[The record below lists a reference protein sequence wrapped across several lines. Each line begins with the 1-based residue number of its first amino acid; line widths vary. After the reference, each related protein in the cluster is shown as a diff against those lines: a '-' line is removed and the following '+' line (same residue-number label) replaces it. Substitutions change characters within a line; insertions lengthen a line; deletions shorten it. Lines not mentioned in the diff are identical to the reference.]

1 MLGAYEF
8 EMAVGHGV
16 PQRIAYPDDM
26 SVFDQLPVVG
36 DKRMAVRVTPDA
48 RRQILAGHPWVFNE
62 SITSISHRGAVG
74 DLAVIF
80 DNERNFVAIGL
91 WDPGSP
97 IRIRILHSGKPV
109 TIDSAFWHQRITAA
123 VERRSV
129 IGNDTDGYRVLN
141 GENDGFPGLVLD
153 RYADTLVLKLYSPTW
168 IPHLRSLVAV
178 IDELLAPSTLVL
190 RLARTLAE
198 QRLYGLSEGMALIGE
213 TPTEPVL
220 FHENGL
226 VFEADVVHGQKTGHF
241 LDQRDNRALVGS
253 MSAGMRVLDVFAA
266 TGGFGIY
273 AAAGGATRVTSV
285 DQSAPT
291 LAVAERNFA
300 HNASLPN
307 VRHCEH
313 DAMVGDAYEVM
324 DRLIQRRKHY
334 DIVVVD
340 PPAFAQRKS
349 NVDRALHAYGQLT
362 QRAVQLTRP
371 DGLLLQASCSS
382 RVTEEQF
389 YATLRASAQRIGFD
403 LVELRR
409 TGHAPDH
416 PVTFAQGG
424 YLKALLARVM
434 PVDDRVAR

>member
-1 MLGAYEF
+1 
-8 EMAVGHGV
+8 
-16 PQRIAYPDDM
+16 M
-26 SVFDQLPVVG
+26 SVLDQLPWSS

-48 RRQILAGHPWVFNE
+48 RRQIAAGHPWIFNE
-62 SITSISHRGAVG
+62 SISSISHRGAVG

-80 DNERNFVAIGL
+80 DNDRNFVAIGL

-97 IRIRILHSGKPV
+97 IRIRVLHHGKPA
-109 TIDSAFWHQRITAA
+109 TIDAAFWQQRVAAA
-123 VERRSV
+123 VERRGARRRNS
-129 IGNDTDGYRVLN
+129 
-141 GENDGFPGLVLD
+141 D
-153 RYADTLVLKLYSPTW
+153 RRLPDPQRRERRLPWSRP
-168 IPHLRSLVAV
+168 RSLRRHVRAE
-178 IDELLAPSTLVL
+178 DLLARVDTSPEATHACHRRAVRARRARAAAGAHDGRSTAV
-190 RLARTLAE
+190 RLERRHGADRRSTD
-198 QRLYGLSEGMALIGE
+198 S
-213 TPTEPVL
+213 PVL

-241 LDQRDNRALVGS
+241 LDQRENRALVGS

-285 DQSAPT
+285 DQSEPT
-291 LAVAERNFA
+291 LAAAERNFA

-313 DAMVGDAYEVM
+313 DAMIGDAYEVM

-362 QRAVQLTRP
+362 QRAVQLVRT
-371 DGLLLQASCSS
+371 DGLLVQASCSS
-382 RVTEEQF
+382 RITEEQF
-389 YATLRASAQRIGFD
+389 YANVRGSAQRAGYD
-403 LVELRR
+403 LVEVRR
-409 TGHAPDH
+409 TGHAIDH

-424 YLKALLARVM
+424 YLKALFARVI
-434 PVDDRVAR
+434 PLEY

>member
-1 MLGAYEF
+1 
-8 EMAVGHGV
+8 
-16 PQRIAYPDDM
+16 M
-26 SVFDQLPVVG
+26 SVLDQLPAVSE
-36 DKRMAVRVTPDA
+36 KRMAVRVTPDA
-48 RRQILAGHPWVFNE
+48 RRQIVAGHPWVFNE

-97 IRIRILHSGKPV
+97 IRIRILHAGKPV
-109 TIDSAFWHQRITAA
+109 TIDAAFWHQLITAA
-123 VERRSV
+123 IERRAG
-129 IGNDTDGYRVLN
+129 IGSDTDGYRVLN

-153 RYADTLVLKLYSPTW
+153 RYADTMVVKLYSPTW
-168 IPHLRSLVAV
+168 IPHLRSLVDA
-178 IDELLAPSTLVL
+178 IDELLAPSSLVL
-190 RLARTLAE
+190 RLARTMAE
-198 QRLYGLSEGMALIGE
+198 QKMHGLTEGIALIGE
-213 TPTEPVL
+213 TPAEPVL

-226 VFEADVVHGQKTGHF
+226 IFEADVVHGQKTGHF

-273 AAAGGATRVTSV
+273 AAAGGAIRVTSV

-300 HNASLPN
+300 HNSGLAN

-313 DAMVGDAYEVM
+313 DVMIGDAYEVM

-371 DGLLLQASCSS
+371 EGLLVQASCSS

-389 YATLRASAQRIGFD
+389 YATLRGSAQRIGFD
-403 LVELRR
+403 LVEIRR
-409 TGHAPDH
+409 TGHAVDH

-424 YLKALLARVM
+424 YLKALFAQVM
-434 PVDDRVAR
+434 PIDERVAR